1 MRVKLFSKSN
11 PVSQRGKKTDE
22 LEAQLPVGYVL
33 DYATFQPDLVQKA
46 VGGALNNV
54 YQTLIIVLVVVVAFL
69 GLRTGLIVGSFVPM
83 TMLLGLIVM
92 RFAGVELERISIAST
107 IIALGMLVDN
117 GIVTAEEIRNRLDAG
132 EEKRAACLNTAKA
145 LSIPLL
151 TSSLTTILAFLP
163 IYLLTGD
170 VGEYAISLPVVIIIL
185 LMGSWFLSMYLTP
198 YMCYWFMKAP
208 KAEDAKG
215 SGSGESYDGRIYVAY
230 RALLTYL
237 LKMRYPV
244 LVGIL
249 AVLVGGSYLGSKLVR
264 EMFGHSDR
272 NQFLV
277 YVDLPAGYNIN
288 STKQVVQRLTD
299 WLSDKD
305 SNPEITGTIA
315 YVGTGGPRFVLALA
329 PFDPDPHR
337 AFIIATTE
345 SGEQVPA
352 AADRVRRF
360 IADSLPEAEGRV
372 KMMWSTGPEPGFVE
386 IRLYGLDAAYLYKK
400 GRELTN
406 RVRATPG
413 TTDVRNSW
421 ENTVIKVAVAVD
433 QTQARR
439 VGISSQEIANS
450 LQAHVDGI
458 QATDYREEDEAIP
471 IVLRSQQRE
480 RAAGSDFYDVRVNSR
495 AENRSVPLSQ
505 IASIES
511 AWEFSRISRR
521 NQVRQVT
528 VEFKHETLK
537 AIELLAAIEPEIEAL
552 DLGEGY
558 RWEVGG
564 EIEKQAET
572 MPKLTKWLPH
582 CAFFMIVLLIWQ
594 FNSFRRPFIIAF
606 TLPLAFIG
614 AFIGLL
620 LFGAPFD
627 FFGILGLLSLA
638 GIIINNGI
646 VLIDRI
652 DQERKAGRDAY
663 NAVIEATVSRF
674 RPIWMTTI
682 TTILGVMPLIISH
695 DPVFYSLAL
704 IIAAG
709 LAFATVLTL
718 GVDPVLYA
726 VLFNVQPKRSQ

>member
-1 MRVKLFSKSN
+1 M
-11 PVSQRGKKTDE
+11 
-22 LEAQLPVGYVL
+22 Y
-33 DYATFQPDLVQKA
+33 
-46 VGGALNNV
+46 
-54 YQTLIIVLVVVVAFL
+54 LI
-69 GLRTGLIVGSFVPM
+69 
-83 TMLLGLIVM
+83 
-92 RFAGVELERISIAST
+92 
-107 IIALGMLVDN
+107 
-117 GIVTAEEIRNRLDAG
+117 
-132 EEKRAACLNTAKA
+132 
-145 LSIPLL
+145 
-151 TSSLTTILAFLP
+151 
-163 IYLLTGD
+163 TGD
-170 VGEYAISLPVVIIIL
+170 VGEYAVSLPIVIIIL
-185 LMGSWFLSMYLTP
+185 LMGSWFLSMYFTP
-198 YMCYWFMKAP
+198 FMCYWFMKAP
-208 KAEDAKG
+208 KGNNGEG
-215 SGSGESYDGRIYVAY
+215 SGGGKSYNGRIYVAY

-237 LKMRYPV
+237 IKLRYPV
-244 LVGIL
+244 LVGVL
-249 AVLVGGSYLGSKLVR
+249 AMLVGGSYLGSKLVR

-277 YVDLPAGYNIN
+277 YLDLPAGYNIN
-288 STKQVVQRLTD
+288 STQEVVQRLTD
-299 WLSDKD
+299 WLSEKEA
-305 SNPEITGTIA
+305 NPDITGTIA

-352 AADRVRRF
+352 AAERVRRF
-360 IADSLPEAEGRV
+360 IAESLPEAEGRV
-372 KMMWSTGPEPGFVE
+372 KIMWSTGPEPGFVE
-386 IRLYGLDAAYLYKK
+386 IRLYGLEAPYLYQK
-400 GRELTN
+400 GRELTE

-413 TTDVRNSW
+413 TTDIRNSW
-421 ENTVIKVAVAVD
+421 ENTVIKVDVAID

-450 LQAHVDGI
+450 LQAHINGI
-458 QATDYREEDEAIP
+458 RATDYREGDEAIP

-480 RAAGSDFYDVRVNSR
+480 RTEGSDFYDVRVNSQV
-495 AENRSVPLSQ
+495 ANRSVPLSQ
-505 IASIES
+505 VASID
-511 AWEFSRISRR
+511 ATWEFSRISRR

-537 AIELLAAIEPEIEAL
+537 ATELLAAIMPEIEAL
-552 DLGEGY
+552 ELGEDY

-572 MPKLTKWLPH
+572 MPKLAKWLPH
-582 CAFFMIVLLIWQ
+582 CGLLMIVLLIWQ

-614 AFIGLL
+614 AFIGLI
-620 LFGAPFD
+620 LFRAPFD

-638 GIIINNGI
+638 GIIINNSI

-652 DQERKAGRDAY
+652 DQERTAGRDPFSAI
-663 NAVIEATVSRF
+663 IEATVSRF

-704 IIAAG
+704 IIASG

-718 GVDPVLYA
+718 GVVPVMYA
-726 VLFNVQPKRSQ
+726 VLFNVQSEPD